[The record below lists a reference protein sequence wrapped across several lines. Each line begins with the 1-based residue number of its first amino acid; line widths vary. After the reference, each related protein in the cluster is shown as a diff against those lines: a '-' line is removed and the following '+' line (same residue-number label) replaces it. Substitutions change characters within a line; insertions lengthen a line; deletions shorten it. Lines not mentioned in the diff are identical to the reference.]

1 MEAIARACEAVAHVR
16 VDGVPVEVHHDVVM
30 HPRVVR
36 LYDEDAIRGAAQ
48 QHVLV
53 DLAGGEAPDLQSL
66 VLLVDALEPHVR
78 DDVARHQTVGL
89 RHADLRAVPAGALD
103 ARVGERDAF
112 EEVRLVDDR
121 APVALDAVA
130 VRLGAPDVEAL
141 TARVVHEEVV

>member
-1 MEAIARACEAVAHVR
+1 MPRALTSC
-16 VDGVPVEVHHDVVM
+16 
-30 HPRVVR
+30 
-36 LYDEDAIRGAAQ
+36 LAA
-48 QHVLV
+48 LL
-53 DLAGGEAPDLQSL
+53 LAASAMPSTAQAAPQELDQDEAPTGGITREITDERPYSCPYCDLEGIDLSGR
-66 VLLVDALEPHVR
+66 VLT
-78 DDVARHQTVGL
+78 DVNFAGANL